1 MKYLKLRARPLV
13 HAFCAILLA
22 GSGSI
27 FAQGT
32 DLTAYYSYPIAIGA
46 TYLSWQPLGS
56 LNTDYHISDFSGTLE
71 VPIQPM
77 PFLRPFASI
86 GITRFDGLD
95 PAFPDKW
102 DHDRYYGLL
111 GVNLANRFA
120 RNFEVG
126 VSGSAGVA
134 EAVFPNIDPSG
145 TVGSTYVMVDGRGI
159 LSLNPSYAFSIEL
172 MPAFRWQKSLSPLTI
187 YDGLFFSMGFTLG
200 FRFGEDPDSARSL
213 IRSLRISDARLGPA
227 YPAMRGY
234 YAETGLGEA
243 SIENTEK
250 VAITDIQVQFLQ
262 PGYMDSPTLSSTIL
276 RIPPGG
282 NVTVPIKAVFND
294 RLFSGE
300 GARKVTGELILSYMR
315 SGKPAEQHLPVTYE
329 LLDRRAISW
338 DDDRK
343 VAAFVTPQDSALK
356 NFTAHLGRIFRDSV
370 LPNWNQP
377 MQVSMQTFAGLA
389 TLDLLY
395 QEDASTPFTKVKG
408 SSQAVDLVNAA
419 RETLAR
425 RYGDCDDLTVLFC
438 SMLET
443 RNVESGFITIPGHIL
458 PAFNTGVPAA
468 DYASL
473 HPDRSMT
480 IPIDGELWIPIEATL
495 LSGKNGFLE
504 AWRRGAEFWAANEG
518 NRAFNATRKSQQT
531 YGPIPLEERDLGLQ
545 YGDIKRTVSIYDS
558 ALVELGDLV
567 TRSYRSMAEKSGSKQ
582 DFNKLGILS
591 ASLNRMKDAE
601 EAFARALKLD
611 AKFLPAIVNLGN
623 LQFIRKDY
631 SRAASIYKSA
641 LAQSAAASLPKTSL
655 ALLINL
661 ARTYSALGQP
671 ALAKEVYG
679 QAVSID
685 PERAKAFAYL
695 GGADGST
702 SRAAEASSDGKVLFT
717 DEE

>member
-1 MKYLKLRARPLV
+1 MKTLKFRLRRWVNAFLV
-13 HAFCAILLA
+13 AWLA
-22 GSGSI
+22 GSVPL

-46 TYLSWQPLGS
+46 SFLAWQPLGS
-56 LNTDYHISDFSGTLE
+56 LNTSYQISDFSGMVE
-71 VPIQPM
+71 VPIQTL

-95 PAFPDKW
+95 KDFPDKW
-102 DHDRYYGLL
+102 DHDRYYGSL
-111 GVNLANRFA
+111 GVHVASRFA

-126 VSGSAGVA
+126 ASGSAGVA
-134 EAVFPNIDPSG
+134 EAIFPNIDPSG
-145 TVGSTYVMVDGRGI
+145 TVGSTYLMAEGRGI
-159 LSLNPSYAFSIEL
+159 FCLNPSYAFSIEL
-172 MPAFRWQKSLSPLTI
+172 NPALRWQKSLSPLTL
-187 YDGLFFSMGFTLG
+187 YDGLFFSMGFSLG

-213 IRSLRISDARLGPA
+213 IRSLRLSDARLGPA

-234 YAETGLGEA
+234 YAETGLGEV
-243 SIENTEK
+243 SIENSEK
-250 VAITDIQVQFLQ
+250 VAITDVQVQFMQ
-262 PGYMDSPTLSSTIL
+262 PGYMDSPTLSTTIS
-276 RIPPGG
+276 RIPPQGS
-282 NVTVPIKAVFND
+282 VTIPIKAVFSD
-294 RLFSGE
+294 KIFSGE
-300 GARKVTGELILSYMR
+300 GARKVTGELILSYLR

-343 VAAFVTPQDSALK
+343 VAAFITPQDSALK
-356 NFTAHLGRIFRDSV
+356 NFTAHLGRIFRDEI

-377 MQVSMQTFAGLA
+377 IQVAMQTFSGLA

-395 QEDASTPFTKVKG
+395 QEDASSPFTKVKG
-408 SSQAVDLVNAA
+408 SSQAVDLVNTA

-443 RNVESGFITIPGHIL
+443 RNVESGFITVPGHIL
-458 PAFNTGVPAA
+458 PAFNTGVRAA
-468 DYASL
+468 DYALL

-480 IPIDGELWIPIEATL
+480 IPVDGELWIPVEATL
-495 LSGKNGFLE
+495 LSSKSGFLA
-504 AWRRGAEFWAANEG
+504 AWKRGAEYWTANEG
-518 NRAFNATRKSQQT
+518 TRAFNSARKAQLT
-531 YGPIPLEERDLGLQ
+531 FGPIPLEERDLGLQ
-545 YGDIKRTVSIYDS
+545 YGDMKKTVSLYDS
-558 ALVELGDLV
+558 AVEELGNLI
-567 TRSYRSMAEKSGSKQ
+567 TRSYKALAEKSGNKQ

-591 ASLNRMKDAE
+591 ASLNRLNDAE
-601 EAFARALKLD
+601 DAFSRALRLD

-623 LQFIRKDY
+623 LQFLRKEY
-631 SRAASIYKSA
+631 SKAASIYKSA
-641 LAQSAAASLPKTSL
+641 IAQSKSAALPKTSL

-671 ALAKEVYG
+671 ALAKEVYS
-679 QAVSID
+679 QAVNID
-685 PERAKAFAYL
+685 PERAREFAYL

-702 SRAAEASSDGKVLFT
+702 SRAAEASTDGKVLFT